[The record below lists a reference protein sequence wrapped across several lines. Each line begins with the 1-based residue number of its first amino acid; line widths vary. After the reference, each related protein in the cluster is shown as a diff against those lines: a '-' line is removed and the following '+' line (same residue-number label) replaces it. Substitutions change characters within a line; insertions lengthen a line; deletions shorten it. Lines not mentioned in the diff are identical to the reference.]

1 MLDRNEVEFDPI
13 IFKKSNKYRAV
24 KKDLLEQIRL
34 KGADTPA
41 FRDLIEDYMALW
53 LTKELL
59 RVDIETTGIRVPY
72 DNGGGQKGFKDNPSI
87 ERQIKVNNQMLKLLA
102 QLDITTNNILSAAE
116 DEL

>member
-1 MLDRNEVEFDPI
+1 MQNEVEFDPS
-13 IFKKSNKYRAV
+13 IFKKSNKYKTIKR
-24 KKDLLEQIRL
+24 DLIEQIKL

-41 FRDLIEDYMALW
+41 FRDLIEDYMTLW

-59 RVDIETTGIRVPY
+59 RVDIETTGIRVAY

-87 ERQIKVNNQMLKLLA
+87 ERQIKVNTQMLKLLA
-102 QLDITTNNILSAAE
+102 QLDITTNNIANTVE